1 MKFLIDPFMREQ
13 INKIIELLDIIEV
26 NLKKLGIQYESGQ
39 HTLIVDTL
47 DKLAELR
54 HLTSQSNVQDITQP
68 LQVKM
73 KTHKLKRWK
82 QQLM

>member
-1 MKFLIDPFMREQ
+1 MNQ
-13 INKIIELLDIIEV
+13 IIKLLNVVEA
-26 NLKKLGIQYESGQ
+26 NLKKLGIQYKSGQ

-54 HLTSQSNVQDITQP
+54 HLISQSNVQDITQP